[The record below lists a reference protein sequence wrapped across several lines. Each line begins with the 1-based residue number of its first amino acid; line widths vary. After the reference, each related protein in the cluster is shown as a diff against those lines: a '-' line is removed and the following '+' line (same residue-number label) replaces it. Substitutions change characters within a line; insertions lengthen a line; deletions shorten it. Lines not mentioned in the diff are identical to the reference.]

1 MGYKIRDDAP
11 RALSLPVPV
20 GGGDFSPTTN
30 ERIYEPGQPIEV
42 ITTDIVER
50 FEAGDSHLVL
60 FIEEIVEVDTQ
71 EVAPQPAI
79 GDAHPDTVP
88 NIPAPDSVVP
98 SEEQVAV
105 ADPEPVVAET
115 PADEAVVAET
125 TAETGEEPQGDAE
138 QAGEDTSAPDNPF
151 ASA

>member
-11 RALSLPVPV
+11 RSLSLPVPV

-50 FEAGDSHLVL
+50 FESGDPHLVL

-71 EVAPQPAI
+71 EVEPQPAI
-79 GDAHPDTVP
+79 GDARPDTVP
-88 NIPAPDSVVP
+88 NIPAPDSVVQ
-98 SEEQVAV
+98 SEEQVP
-105 ADPEPVVAET
+105 ADPEPVLAET
-115 PADEAVVAET
+115 PAEVEVSDETVVVDEPVAE
-125 TAETGEEPQGDAE
+125 
-138 QAGEDTSAPDNPF
+138 APAPSDDNPF
-151 ASA
+151 AAQ

>member
-11 RALSLPVPV
+11 RSLSLPVPV

-50 FEAGDSHLVL
+50 FEAGDPHLVL

-71 EVAPQPAI
+71 EVEPQPAI
-79 GDAHPDTVP
+79 GDARPDTVP
-88 NIPAPDSVVP
+88 EIPAPDSVVP
-98 SEEQVAV
+98 SEEPVAE
-105 ADPEPVVAET
+105 PEPLPDTPTEIEALDETVVNDEPVA
-115 PADEAVVAET
+115 PAQSD
-125 TAETGEEPQGDAE
+125 
-138 QAGEDTSAPDNPF
+138 DNPF
-151 ASA
+151 AE

>member
-11 RALSLPVPV
+11 RSLSLPVPV

-50 FEAGDSHLVL
+50 FESGDPHLVE

-71 EVAPQPAI
+71 EVEPQPAI
-79 GDAHPDTVP
+79 GDARPDTVP
-88 NIPAPDSVVP
+88 EIP
-98 SEEQVAV
+98 VAQ
-105 ADPEPVVAET
+105 DNEPEPVVAET
-115 PADEAVVAET
+115 PVEVEVPDETVVNDEPVAE
-125 TAETGEEPQGDAE
+125 
-138 QAGEDTSAPDNPF
+138 APAPSDDNPF
-151 ASA
+151 AA

>member
-50 FEAGDSHLVL
+50 FESGDPHLVQ

-71 EVAPQPAI
+71 EVEPQPAI
-79 GDAHPDTVP
+79 GDARPDTVP

-98 SEEQVAV
+98 SEEQVVV
-105 ADPEPVVAET
+105 AEPEPVVAET
-115 PADEAVVAET
+115 PAEVEVPDETVVVDESVT
-125 TAETGEEPQGDAE
+125 E
-138 QAGEDTSAPDNPF
+138 APAPSDDNPF
-151 ASA
+151 AAQ